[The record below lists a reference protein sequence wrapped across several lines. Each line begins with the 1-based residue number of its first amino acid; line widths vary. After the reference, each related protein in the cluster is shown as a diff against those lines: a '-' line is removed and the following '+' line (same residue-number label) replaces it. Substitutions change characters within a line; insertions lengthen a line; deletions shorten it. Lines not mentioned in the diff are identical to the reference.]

1 MIVSI
6 AALGF
11 VTIPDDPSRMSVMV
25 NVKLPTVFSG
35 VDALSTALG
44 VVLVLMV
51 APATI
56 YRFVATRPDTVPAV
70 DDELLVMAFNNENGY
85 DTDGNF
91 NGHCFAKAVRDTAA
105 DFVSVPEGDAMVRK
119 VSSLAS
125 VLPCYERLRRRR
137 NCVVPQHFN
146 TANRDALEWVA
157 SDLSCERCPQPAP
170 DSLALTRLCERQ
182 TTSTMALLATK
193 TLSAWARCPRGRGRA
208 TPTTS
213 SCLGPTPMTARASTV
228 SWSSPRSWSAT
239 LR

>member
-1 MIVSI
+1 MSI

-35 VDALSTALG
+35 ADALSTALG

-56 YRFVATRPDTVPAV
+56 YRFAATLPDTAPAV
-70 DDELLVMAFNNENGY
+70 DDELIVMAFNNENGY

-119 VSSLAS
+119 LLPGFSAS
-125 VLPCYERLRRRR
+125 CCKRLRRRR
-137 NCVVPQHFN
+137 NGGGAAALQHGEPRRAGVGRLRPQ
-146 TANRDALEWVA
+146 L
-157 SDLSCERCPQPAP
+157 
-170 DSLALTRLCERQ
+170 
-182 TTSTMALLATK
+182 
-193 TLSAWARCPRGRGRA
+193 
-208 TPTTS
+208 
-213 SCLGPTPMTARASTV
+213 
-228 SWSSPRSWSAT
+228 
-239 LR
+239 

>member
-56 YRFVATRPDTVPAV
+56 YRFVATMPDTVPAV

-125 VLPCYERLRRRR
+125 VLPCYKRLKKTELCGAAALQHGEPRRAGVGRLR
-137 NCVVPQHFN
+137 PQ
-146 TANRDALEWVA
+146 L
-157 SDLSCERCPQPAP
+157 
-170 DSLALTRLCERQ
+170 
-182 TTSTMALLATK
+182 
-193 TLSAWARCPRGRGRA
+193 
-208 TPTTS
+208 
-213 SCLGPTPMTARASTV
+213 
-228 SWSSPRSWSAT
+228 
-239 LR
+239 

>member
-91 NGHCFAKAVRDTAA
+91 NGHCFAEAVRDTAA

-125 VLPCYERLRRRR
+125 LLHSARALVSSCKSADEKERWWCR
-137 NCVVPQHFN
+137 
-146 TANRDALEWVA
+146 
-157 SDLSCERCPQPAP
+157 S
-170 DSLALTRLCERQ
+170 
-182 TTSTMALLATK
+182 TSTRRTATRWSGSPPTSAVSAAPSPLLTH
-193 TLSAWARCPRGRGRA
+193 LP
-208 TPTTS
+208 
-213 SCLGPTPMTARASTV
+213 
-228 SWSSPRSWSAT
+228 
-239 LR
+239 

>member
-1 MIVSI
+1 MSI

-119 VSSLAS
+119 LLPGFSAS
-125 VLPCYERLRRRR
+125 Y
-137 NCVVPQHFN
+137 
-146 TANRDALEWVA
+146 
-157 SDLSCERCPQPAP
+157 
-170 DSLALTRLCERQ
+170 TR
-182 TTSTMALLATK
+182 
-193 TLSAWARCPRGRGRA
+193 G
-208 TPTTS
+208 
-213 SCLGPTPMTARASTV
+213 
-228 SWSSPRSWSAT
+228 
-239 LR
+239 